1 MTEQI
6 AVPISRA
13 LLDSIDNLDAF
24 KAEIVNRLSLA
35 LQREMFDGLT
45 LAEYED
51 QLLNGTGEGVPIG
64 IINARVK

>member
-1 MTEQI
+1 MSEEVV
-6 AVPISRA
+6 VPISSA
-13 LLDSIDNLDAF
+13 LLQSIDDPDAF

-51 QLLNGTGEGVPIG
+51 QLLNGTGDGVPVG
-64 IINARVK
+64 IIKAETK